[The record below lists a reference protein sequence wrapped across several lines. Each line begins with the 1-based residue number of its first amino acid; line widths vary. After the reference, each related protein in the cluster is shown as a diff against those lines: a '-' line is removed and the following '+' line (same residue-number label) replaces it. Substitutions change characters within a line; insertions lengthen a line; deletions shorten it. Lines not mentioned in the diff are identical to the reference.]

1 MKIRTENVRCN
12 LCNEDDYSVLFTETD
27 REFGI
32 DGEFTVVQCNN
43 CGLIYLNPRPLQNEL
58 KKFYPETSFFYKDPF
73 AAGKL
78 LYTLKQTLKKLLA
91 SASCLFRFLPD
102 IFLESIGLVSIYPGH
117 RKYKYL
123 DHLKNLPAQK
133 RSFLDIGCGSGFSV
147 YPYGLHGSLYYL
159 KKKGWDV
166 HGVEMDST
174 ACSIANKAGLNVF
187 CGTLQEAAFEN
198 DKFDVVRICH
208 VLEHLPS
215 PTETLTEIKRILKKG
230 GQLILTVPNID
241 SISYRAFGKCW
252 AGFNVPRHFY
262 SFSPKTLRKYFQKVG
277 LQELALY
284 FDATPIG
291 FLHSLNHFLAD
302 QMKKPGDK
310 PLPCKEKDIIIESI
324 GESRFRSLCQILQPL
339 IDRINQAQLGEN
351 ITFILTK

>member
-1 MKIRTENVRCN
+1 MKIETENVKCD

-32 DGEFTVVQCNN
+32 DGEFTIVQCNN
-43 CGLIYLNPRPLQNEL
+43 CELIYLNPRPLQSEL
-58 KKFYPETSFFYKDPF
+58 GKFYPESSFFYKDPF

-91 SASCLFRFLPD
+91 SASCIFRFLPD
-102 IFLESIGLVSIYPGH
+102 MFLESIGLVSVYSGH
-117 RKYKYL
+117 LKYKYL
-123 DHLKNLPAQK
+123 DGFRNLSAKK

-147 YPYGLHGSLYYL
+147 YPYGLDGSLYYL

-166 HGVEMDST
+166 HGVEMNST

-187 CGTLQEAAFEN
+187 YGTLNEAAFEN

-208 VLEHLPS
+208 VLEHVPS
-215 PTETLTEIKRILKKG
+215 PTETLTEIKGILKKG
-230 GQLILTVPNID
+230 GWVILTVPNID
-241 SISYRAFGKCW
+241 SISYRAFGKYW
-252 AGFNVPRHFY
+252 AGLNVPRHFY
-262 SFSPKTLRKYFQKVG
+262 FFTPKTLRQYFQKVG
-277 LQELALY
+277 LEELALY
-284 FDATPIG
+284 FDATSVD

-302 QMKKPGDK
+302 HIKKPGTRS
-310 PLPCKEKDIIIESI
+310 LPCKEKDIIIESI

-339 IDRINQAQLGEN
+339 MDRINQAQLGEN